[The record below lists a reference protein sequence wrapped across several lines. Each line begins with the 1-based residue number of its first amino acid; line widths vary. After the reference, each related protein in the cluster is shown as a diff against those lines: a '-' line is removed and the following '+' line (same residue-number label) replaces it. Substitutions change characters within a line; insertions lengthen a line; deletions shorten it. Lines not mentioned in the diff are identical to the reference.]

1 MRLDTRCIFVLALA
15 GTAGPLAA
23 QGAEVTVG
31 AARVADASGAARS
44 GLRIAPSLSGSGPRG
59 AWRASAS
66 LFVPQGGSAWVTA
79 GAGANVALG
88 AFGPLAATVDGSAA
102 LETTGEGG
110 RGSTIRVAPAI
121 GIAGNGWGA
130 AAGPVLVASYRVG
143 PTGRDPWA
151 RLPIGASGG
160 AAAAVQRSILAY
172 RAAAW
177 AGTAGSAGTATWS
190 AAEVGGARWR
200 EATLHLR
207 HRAGAVE
214 LAAAGG
220 VRQGALDDRWISG
233 SVSVRLREPFALT
246 AELGGHPSDPAAEH
260 PGGRFAALSLS
271 YAPRRAP
278 TGPGA
283 GAPPAG
289 PRSPRVVRVSIAAPD
304 GADVSIA
311 GEWNEWRPERLARGP
326 DGRYAAELNLAPGTY
341 RFVVRVDGEAR
352 VPDGYPSEP
361 DAYGGRSALLRV
373 SPGS

>member
-1 MRLDTRCIFVLALA
+1 MKLDTRCIIVLALA
-15 GTAGPLAA
+15 GTAGPVAA
-23 QGAEVTVG
+23 QDAEVTVG
-31 AARVADASGAARS
+31 AAHVTDASGAARS

-66 LFVPQGGSAWVTA
+66 VFVPQGGSAWVTA
-79 GAGANVALG
+79 GADANLTLG

-102 LETTGEGG
+102 LETTGEGR

-121 GIAGNGWGA
+121 GIAGSGWGA
-130 AAGPVLVASYRVG
+130 AVGPMLGASYTLG
-143 PTGRDPWA
+143 PTGRDRWGG
-151 RLPIGASGG
+151 LPIGASGG
-160 AAAAVQRSILAY
+160 GAVQRSLLAY

-177 AGTAGSAGTATWS
+177 VGTAGSAGTATWS
-190 AAEVGGARWR
+190 AAEVGRTRWR

-214 LAAAGG
+214 FGAAGG
-220 VRQGALDDRWISG
+220 VRHGALDERWISG
-233 SVSVRLREPFALT
+233 GVSLHMREPFT
-246 AELGGHPSDPAAEH
+246 ISAELGGHPSDPAGDR

-271 YAPRRAP
+271 YAPRRASA
-278 TGPGA
+278 GPGA
-283 GAPPAG
+283 GTPPAG
-289 PRSPRVVRVSIAAPD
+289 HRSPRAVRVSVAAPE

-311 GEWNEWRPERLARGP
+311 GDWNGWRPERLARGP